1 MTWIDGCLTHK
12 GDSLSPDFVGI
23 ALGWLQQYY
32 CKAEI
37 WVTMTNIPTK
47 IMTVALTME
56 SIFMSF
62 VEGRMVICQVPK
74 QKQSK

>member
-1 MTWIDGCLTHK
+1 MTWIDRCLTHK
-12 GDSLSPDFVGI
+12 GDNLSPDFVGI
-23 ALGWLQQYY
+23 ALGWLQQY

-37 WVTMTNIPTK
+37 WSTITIIPTK

-74 QKQSK
+74 QKRSK